1 MLTYEVTHSVSQ
13 QADAAHAREV
23 GFFSATDPVKGTASS
38 GKAKVMIYLLY

>member
-1 MLTYEVTHSVSQ
+1 VSQ

-38 GKAKVMIYLLY
+38 GKAKVIDLLALPVQKYQY